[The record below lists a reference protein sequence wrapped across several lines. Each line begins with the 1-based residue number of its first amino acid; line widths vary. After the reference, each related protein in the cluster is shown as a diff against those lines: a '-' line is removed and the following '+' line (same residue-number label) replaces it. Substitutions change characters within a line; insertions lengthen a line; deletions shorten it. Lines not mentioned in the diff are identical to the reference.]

1 MVEKVLIANRGE
13 IALRI
18 VRSCRELGIAT
29 VAVFSTVDKK
39 ALHVQLADE
48 AVCVGDSLSNKSY
61 LNIPNILAA
70 ATSRGVDAIHP
81 GYGFLSENAEFAQNV
96 IDSGLVWIGPKP
108 NSITSMGNKDIAR
121 ELAIKSNLPICP
133 GLKNDELDSN
143 DLEKKCIDIGYPI
156 LIKASAGGGG
166 IGMQIVNNFNELKSA
181 IEKTK
186 NLAKKAFGNS
196 DIFLEKFIR
205 NSRHIE
211 IQVFGYGEKSAVHF
225 YERDCSIQ
233 RRFQKIIEE
242 SPAPKVE
249 QSIIKE
255 MAEMSVNFASD
266 QKYEGAGTI
275 EFIYDIDQKKFYF
288 LEMNTRIQVEH
299 PVTEEITGVDLVEL
313 QIKYALNLDST
324 SILQSDISKNG
335 NSLECRLYA
344 EDPKKNFLPSPGKI
358 TKLRFPEVNKDIRLD
373 IGVDEG
379 DEISFYYDPMIAK
392 IISKGVSRAEVIKK
406 MKNFLE
412 KMEIE
417 GIKTNKS
424 FLIEVLKNKS
434 FEEAKFNT
442 KFIENNLS
450 IFTKYEEKNQD
461 PIIKKEV
468 KISDKKENENSQI
481 KKSENKNYTDKDVK
495 AFENIISKSQIKTNG
510 QNYTQKDLKAF
521 EKIISPK
528 DEINKTSKTKIRN
541 IPGKI
546 YDTPKFLPAG
556 DKYMLIEF
564 GNIMNLELN
573 FTAQNLAKAIKDHKI
588 RGVYE
593 TSPCF
598 ASMIVH
604 YEPDEIKFNDLKKE
618 LFSLIESL
626 GPSDEIEIN
635 SRVFSFPTV
644 YLDKWTKECI
654 EDYSNKIAKKKPDPE
669 LITELNN
676 LESTD
681 QFVRVHSS
689 TEYWVAAI
697 GFWPGLPF
705 MMALDPRCKLTVPK
719 YNPPRTWTPKGTVG
733 MGGASTCIYPDR
745 LPGGYQ
751 IFGII
756 PVPIWDTNKSFP
768 VFENNICL
776 FQPGDRV
783 KFVPTSYEEFDH
795 VYNKIEDGSYDYN
808 IVEYQKFS
816 VKNYKQWLSTIDES
830 KRF

>member
-1 MVEKVLIANRGE
+1 MKKILIANRGE
-13 IALRI
+13 IACRI
-18 VRSCRELGIAT
+18 IKSCKKLNLHSIA
-29 VAVFSTVDKK
+29 VYSD
-39 ALHVQLADE
+39 ADE
-48 AVCVGDSLSNKSY
+48 KSKHVKLANEAVHIGNSKAQESY
-61 LNIPNILAA
+61 LSSKNILSAA
-70 ATSRGVDAIHP
+70 LKYKADAIHP

-96 IDSGLVWIGPKP
+96 IDSDLVWIGPKP

-133 GLKNDELDSN
+133 GLKNDELNSN

-468 KISDKKENENSQI
+468 RISDKKENENSQI

-528 DEINKTSKTKIRN
+528 EEINKTSKTKIRN

-676 LESTD
+676 LENTD

>member
-1 MVEKVLIANRGE
+1 MKKILIANRGE
-13 IALRI
+13 IACRI
-18 VRSCRELGIAT
+18 IKSCKKLNLHSIA
-29 VAVFSTVDKK
+29 VYSDVDEKSK
-39 ALHVQLADE
+39 HVKLANE
-48 AVCVGDSLSNKSY
+48 AVHIGNSKAQESY
-61 LNIPNILAA
+61 LSSKNILSAA
-70 ATSRGVDAIHP
+70 LKYKADAIHP

-313 QIKYALNLDST
+313 QIKYALNLDSKG
-324 SILQSDISKNG
+324 ILQSDISKNG

-481 KKSENKNYTDKDVK
+481 KKSENKNYTAKDVK

-528 DEINKTSKTKIRN
+528 DEINKISKTKIRN

-808 IVEYQKFS
+808 ILEYQKFS

>member
-1 MVEKVLIANRGE
+1 MK
-13 IALRI
+13 
-18 VRSCRELGIAT
+18 
-29 VAVFSTVDKK
+29 
-39 ALHVQLADE
+39 
-48 AVCVGDSLSNKSY
+48 
-61 LNIPNILAA
+61 
-70 ATSRGVDAIHP
+70 
-81 GYGFLSENAEFAQNV
+81 
-96 IDSGLVWIGPKP
+96 
-108 NSITSMGNKDIAR
+108 
-121 ELAIKSNLPICP
+121 
-133 GLKNDELDSN
+133 
-143 DLEKKCIDIGYPI
+143 
-156 LIKASAGGGG
+156 
-166 IGMQIVNNFNELKSA
+166 
-181 IEKTK
+181 
-186 NLAKKAFGNS
+186 
-196 DIFLEKFIR
+196 
-205 NSRHIE
+205 
-211 IQVFGYGEKSAVHF
+211 
-225 YERDCSIQ
+225 
-233 RRFQKIIEE
+233 
-242 SPAPKVE
+242 
-249 QSIIKE
+249 
-255 MAEMSVNFASD
+255 
-266 QKYEGAGTI
+266 
-275 EFIYDIDQKKFYF
+275 
-288 LEMNTRIQVEH
+288 
-299 PVTEEITGVDLVEL
+299 
-313 QIKYALNLDST
+313 IKY
-324 SILQSDISKNG
+324 
-335 NSLECRLYA
+335 
-344 EDPKKNFLPSPGKI
+344 
-358 TKLRFPEVNKDIRLD
+358 
-373 IGVDEG
+373 
-379 DEISFYYDPMIAK
+379 
-392 IISKGVSRAEVIKK
+392 IK
-406 MKNFLE
+406 
-412 KMEIE
+412 
-417 GIKTNKS
+417 
-424 FLIEVLKNKS
+424 
-434 FEEAKFNT
+434 
-442 KFIENNLS
+442 
-450 IFTKYEEKNQD
+450 
-461 PIIKKEV
+461 
-468 KISDKKENENSQI
+468 
-481 KKSENKNYTDKDVK
+481 
-495 AFENIISKSQIKTNG
+495 
-510 QNYTQKDLKAF
+510 
-521 EKIISPK
+521 
-528 DEINKTSKTKIRN
+528 N

>member
-1 MVEKVLIANRGE
+1 MKKILIANRGE
-13 IALRI
+13 IACRI
-18 VRSCRELGIAT
+18 IKSCKKLNLHSIA
-29 VAVFSTVDKK
+29 VYSD
-39 ALHVQLADE
+39 ADE
-48 AVCVGDSLSNKSY
+48 KSKHVKLANEAVHIGNSKAQESY
-61 LNIPNILAA
+61 LSSKNILSAA
-70 ATSRGVDAIHP
+70 LKYKADAIHP

-133 GLKNDELDSN
+133 GLKNDELNSN

-528 DEINKTSKTKIRN
+528 EEINKTSKTKIRN

-816 VKNYKQWLSTIDES
+816 VKNYKKWLSTIDES

>member
-1 MVEKVLIANRGE
+1 MHKILLTAGLI
-13 IALRI
+13 
-18 VRSCRELGIAT
+18 
-29 VAVFSTVDKK
+29 
-39 ALHVQLADE
+39 
-48 AVCVGDSLSNKSY
+48 
-61 LNIPNILAA
+61 
-70 ATSRGVDAIHP
+70 
-81 GYGFLSENAEFAQNV
+81 
-96 IDSGLVWIGPKP
+96 WIGPKP

-133 GLKNDELDSN
+133 GLKNDDLNSN
-143 DLEKKCIDIGYPI
+143 DLEKKCTNIGYPI

-181 IEKTK
+181 VDKTK

-242 SPAPKVE
+242 SPAPKVD
-249 QSIIKE
+249 QSIIKK
-255 MAEMSVNFASD
+255 MAEMSVKFASD

-324 SILQSDISKNG
+324 RVLQNDITKKG

-358 TKLRFPEVNKDIRLD
+358 SKLRLPEVTKDIRID
-373 IGVDEG
+373 IGVGEG

-392 IISKGVSRAEVIKK
+392 IIAKGENRYETIKK
-406 MKNFLE
+406 MKSFLE
-412 KMEIE
+412 SFEID
-417 GIKTNKS
+417 GIKTNKT

-450 IFTKYEEKNQD
+450 IFTKYEEKKQ
-461 PIIKKEV
+461 
-468 KISDKKENENSQI
+468 DKKEKKEIKKQESNETKKNEN
-481 KKSENKNYTDKDVK
+481 NNYTDKDVQ
-495 AFENIISKSQIKTNG
+495 AFENIISNTKKRING
-510 QNYTQKDLKAF
+510 QNYTEKDLKAF
-521 EKIISPK
+521 KNIVSPK
-528 DEINKTSKTKIRN
+528 DEIKEIPKTKIKN
-541 IPGKI
+541 VPGKI
-546 YDTPKFLPAG
+546 YDKPKFLPAG

-588 RGVYE
+588 LGVYE

-626 GPSDEIEIN
+626 GPTDEIEIN
-635 SRVFSFPTV
+635 SRIFSFPTV
-644 YLDKWTKECI
+644 YLDKWTQECI

-681 QFVRVHSS
+681 QFIRVHSS

-816 VKNYKQWLSTIDES
+816 VKNYKQWLSTIDAS

>member
-1 MVEKVLIANRGE
+1 MKKILIANRGE
-13 IALRI
+13 IACRI
-18 VRSCRELGIAT
+18 IKSCKKLNLHSIAVYSDVDEKSKHVR
-29 VAVFSTVDKK
+29 
-39 ALHVQLADE
+39 LANE
-48 AVCVGDSLSNKSY
+48 AVHIGNSKAQESY
-61 LNIPNILAA
+61 LSSKKILSAA
-70 ATSRGVDAIHP
+70 LKSKADAIHP

-108 NSITSMGNKDIAR
+108 NSITSMGNKDVAR

-133 GLKNDELDSN
+133 GLKNDELNSN

-358 TKLRFPEVNKDIRLD
+358 TKLRFPEVTKDIRLD

>member
-1 MVEKVLIANRGE
+1 MKKILIANRGE
-13 IALRI
+13 IACRI
-18 VRSCRELGIAT
+18 IESCKKLNIHSIA
-29 VAVFSTVDKK
+29 VYSDIDKK
-39 ALHVQLADE
+39 SKHVRLADE
-48 AVCVGDSLSNKSY
+48 AIHIGNSKAQESY
-61 LNIPNILAA
+61 LSSRKIINAA
-70 ATSRGVDAIHP
+70 LKTKADAIHP
-81 GYGFLSENAEFAQNV
+81 GYGFLSENAEFAQNI
-96 IDSGLVWIGPKP
+96 IDAGLIWIGPKP

-133 GLKNDELDSN
+133 GLKNDDLNSN
-143 DLEKKCIDIGYPI
+143 DLEKKCTNIGYPI

-181 IEKTK
+181 VDKTK

-242 SPAPKVE
+242 SPAPKVDP
-249 QSIIKE
+249 SIIKK
-255 MAEMSVNFASD
+255 MAEMSVKFASD

-324 SILQSDISKNG
+324 RVLQNDIIKKG

-358 TKLRFPEVNKDIRLD
+358 SKLRLPEVTKDIRID
-373 IGVDEG
+373 IGVGEG

-392 IISKGVSRAEVIKK
+392 IIAKGENRYETIKK

-412 KMEIE
+412 SFEID
-417 GIKTNKS
+417 GIKTNKT

-450 IFTKYEEKNQD
+450 IFTKYEEKKQD
-461 PIIKKEV
+461 KIEKKEIKKQE
-468 KISDKKENENSQI
+468 SNETKKNEN
-481 KKSENKNYTDKDVK
+481 NNYTDKDVQ
-495 AFENIISKSQIKTNG
+495 AFENIISNTKKRING
-510 QNYTQKDLKAF
+510 QNYTEKDLKAF
-521 EKIISPK
+521 KNIVSPK
-528 DEINKTSKTKIRN
+528 DEIKEIPKTKIKN
-541 IPGKI
+541 VPGKI
-546 YDTPKFLPAG
+546 YDKPKFLPAG

-626 GPSDEIEIN
+626 GPTDEIEIN
-635 SRVFSFPTV
+635 SRIFSFPTV
-644 YLDKWTKECI
+644 YLDKWTQECI

-681 QFVRVHSS
+681 QFIRVHSS

-816 VKNYKQWLSTIDES
+816 VKNYKQWLSTIDAS

>member
-1 MVEKVLIANRGE
+1 MKKILIANRGE
-13 IALRI
+13 IACRI
-18 VRSCRELGIAT
+18 IDSCKKLNLHSIA
-29 VAVFSTVDKK
+29 VYSDVDKNSK
-39 ALHVQLADE
+39 HVRKADE
-48 AVCVGDSLSNKSY
+48 SVHIGGSKAQDSYLASNK
-61 LNIPNILAA
+61 IIEAA
-70 ATSRGVDAIHP
+70 QKVKADAIHP
-81 GYGFLSENAEFAQNV
+81 GYGFLAENGQFAQQV
-96 IDSGLVWIGPKP
+96 IDAGIVWIGPKP
-108 NSITSMGNKDIAR
+108 NTIVSMGNKDIAR
-121 ELAIKSNLPICP
+121 NLALKSNLSICP
-133 GLKNDELDSN
+133 GLNNKDLEKD
-143 DLEKKCIDIGYPI
+143 DLEKKCNEIGFPI

-166 IGMQIVNNFNELKSA
+166 IGMQIVNNYSELFKS

-196 DIFLEKFIR
+196 DVFLEKFIK
-205 NSRHIE
+205 NARHIE
-211 IQVFGYGEKSAVHF
+211 IQIFGFGEKKAVHF

-242 SPAPKVE
+242 SPAPKIE
-249 QSIIKE
+249 PDIINT
-255 MAEMSVNFASD
+255 MAENAVNFATN

-275 EFIYDIDQKKFYF
+275 EFIYDVDEKKFYF

-299 PVTEEITGVDLVEL
+299 PVTESITNSDLVEM
-313 QIKYALNLDST
+313 QIKFALGINLDLT
-324 SILQSDISKNG
+324 EQNKINRTGHAI
-335 NSLECRLYA
+335 ECRLYA
-344 EDPKKNFLPSPGKI
+344 EDPSKNFLPSPGKI
-358 TKLRFPEVNKDIRLD
+358 SKLKIPETSSTNIRLD

-392 IISKGVSRAEVIKK
+392 IISKGSTRAESINNMIKYLK
-406 MKNFLE
+406 EF
-412 KMEIE
+412 EIE
-417 GIKTNKS
+417 GINTNKS
-424 FLIEVLKNKS
+424 FLISVLQNKT
-434 FEEAKFNT
+434 FEEANFNT

-450 IFTKYEEKNQD
+450 AF
-461 PIIKKEV
+461 IKKKEDILQTKQQDAN
-468 KISDKKENENSQI
+468 KINQEYS
-481 KKSENKNYTDKDVK
+481 DKDVK
-495 AFENIISKSQIKTNG
+495 AFEKIIAKTPKSKNG
-510 QNYTQKDLKAF
+510 QGYTDKDLKAF
-521 EKIISPK
+521 DNIVSSK
-528 DEINKTSKTKIRN
+528 DKKSKTELKTEVKN
-541 IPGKI
+541 VLGKI

-564 GNIMNLELN
+564 GNVMNLELN
-573 FTAQNLAKAIKDHKI
+573 FTAQNLAKAIKDHKVK
-588 RGVYE
+588 GVYE

-598 ASMIVH
+598 ASMLVH

-618 LFSLIESL
+618 LKSLVDSL
-626 GPSDEIEIN
+626 GPSDDIEIN

-654 EDYSNKIAKKKPDPE
+654 EDYSNKIAKKKSDPE

-676 LESTD
+676 LENTE
-681 QFVRVHSS
+681 QFVRVHSG
-689 TEYWVAAI
+689 TEYWVSAI

-733 MGGASTCIYPDR
+733 MGGASTSIYPDR

-756 PVPIWDTNKSFP
+756 PVPIWDTKKSFP

-783 KFVPTSYEEFDH
+783 KFVPTTYEEFDH
-795 VYNKIEDGSYDYN
+795 VSKKVEDGTYDYN

-816 VKNYKQWLSTIDES
+816 VKNYKKWLTTIDPT

>member
-1 MVEKVLIANRGE
+1 MKKILIANRGE
-13 IALRI
+13 IACRI
-18 VRSCRELGIAT
+18 IDSCKKLKFHSIAVYSDIDKNSKHVR
-29 VAVFSTVDKK
+29 K
-39 ALHVQLADE
+39 ADE
-48 AVCVGDSLSNKSY
+48 SIHIGASKAQDSY
-61 LNIPNILAA
+61 LSSVKIIEAA
-70 ATSRGVDAIHP
+70 KKVKADAIHP
-81 GYGFLSENAEFAQNV
+81 GYGFLAENDKFAQEV
-96 IDSGLVWIGPKP
+96 IDAGIVWIGPKP
-108 NSITSMGNKDIAR
+108 NTIVSMGNKDIAR
-121 ELAIKSNLPICP
+121 DLALKSDLPICP
-133 GLKNDELDSN
+133 GLNNKDLEND
-143 DLEKKCIDIGYPI
+143 DLEKKCNEIGFPI

-166 IGMQIVNNFNELKSA
+166 IGMQIINDYNQLVKSV
-181 IEKTK
+181 EKTK

-196 DIFLEKFIR
+196 DVFLEKFIK
-205 NSRHIE
+205 NARHIE
-211 IQVFGYGEKSAVHF
+211 IQIFGFGEKKAVHF

-249 QSIIKE
+249 TEIINK
-255 MAEMSVNFASD
+255 MAESAVNFASN

-275 EFIYDIDQKKFYF
+275 EFIYDVDEKKFYF

-299 PVTEEITGVDLVEL
+299 PVTETITNSDLVEM
-313 QIKYALNLDST
+313 QIKFALGIDLDFKEQNRITKSGHA
-324 SILQSDISKNG
+324 I
-335 NSLECRLYA
+335 ECRLYA
-344 EDPKKNFLPSPGKI
+344 EDPSKNFLPSPGKI
-358 TKLRFPEVNKDIRLD
+358 SKLKTPSTTSNNIRLD

-392 IISKGVSRAEVIKK
+392 IISKGSTRDESIKNMIK
-406 MKNFLE
+406 YLKEF
-412 KMEIE
+412 EIH
-417 GIKTNKS
+417 GINTNKS
-424 FLIEVLKNKS
+424 FLISVLQNKN
-434 FEEAKFNT
+434 FEDANFNT
-442 KFIENNLS
+442 KFIENNLTS
-450 IFTKYEEKNQD
+450 IVK
-461 PIIKKEV
+461 KKEEVLHSKKEDV
-468 KISDKKENENSQI
+468 KSKQEYSDKDI
-481 KKSENKNYTDKDVK
+481 K
-495 AFENIISKSQIKTNG
+495 AFEKIISKTPKMKNG
-510 QNYTQKDLKAF
+510 QGYTDKDLKAF
-521 EKIISPK
+521 EKIVS
-528 DEINKTSKTKIRN
+528 SKNNIESETKN
-541 IPGKI
+541 EVKNNPGKI

-564 GNIMNLELN
+564 GNVMNLELN
-573 FTAQNLAKAIKDHKI
+573 FTAQNLAKAIKDHKVK
-588 RGVYE
+588 GVYE

-604 YEPDEIKFNDLKKE
+604 YEPDVIKFNDLKNE
-618 LFSLIESL
+618 LKSLIKSL

-635 SRVFSFPTV
+635 SRIFSFPTV

-669 LITELNN
+669 LITELND
-676 LESTD
+676 LENID

-719 YNPPRTWTPKGTVG
+719 YNPPRTWTPKGSVG

-756 PVPIWDTNKSFP
+756 PVPIWDTKKSFS

-795 VYNKIEDGSYDYN
+795 VTNKIKEGTYNYN
-808 IVEYQKFS
+808 IIEYQKFS
-816 VKNYKQWLSTIDES
+816 VKNYKNWLTTIDHT

>member
-1 MVEKVLIANRGE
+1 MKKILIANRGE
-13 IALRI
+13 IACRI
-18 VRSCRELGIAT
+18 IESCKKLNIHSIA
-29 VAVFSTVDKK
+29 VYSDIDKK
-39 ALHVQLADE
+39 SKHVRLADE
-48 AVCVGDSLSNKSY
+48 AIHIGNSKAQESY
-61 LNIPNILAA
+61 LSSRKIINAA
-70 ATSRGVDAIHP
+70 LKTKAAAIHP
-81 GYGFLSENAEFAQNV
+81 GYGFLSENAEFAQNI
-96 IDSGLVWIGPKP
+96 IDAGLIWIGPKP

-133 GLKNDELDSN
+133 GLKNDDLNSN
-143 DLEKKCIDIGYPI
+143 DLEKKCTNIGYPI

-181 IEKTK
+181 VDKTK

-242 SPAPKVE
+242 SPAPKVD
-249 QSIIKE
+249 QSIIKK
-255 MAEMSVNFASD
+255 MAEMSVKFASD

-324 SILQSDISKNG
+324 RVLQNEITKKG

-358 TKLRFPEVNKDIRLD
+358 SKLRLPEVSKDIRID
-373 IGVDEG
+373 IGVGEG

-392 IISKGVSRAEVIKK
+392 IIAKGENRYETIKK

-412 KMEIE
+412 SFEID
-417 GIKTNKS
+417 GIKTNKT

-450 IFTKYEEKNQD
+450 IFTKYEEKKQD
-461 PIIKKEV
+461 KIEKKEIKKQE
-468 KISDKKENENSQI
+468 SNETKKNEN
-481 KKSENKNYTDKDVK
+481 NNYTDKDVQ
-495 AFENIISKSQIKTNG
+495 AFENIISNTKKRING
-510 QNYTQKDLKAF
+510 QNYTEKDLKAF
-521 EKIISPK
+521 KNIVSPK
-528 DEINKTSKTKIRN
+528 DEIKEIPKTKIKN
-541 IPGKI
+541 VPGKI
-546 YDTPKFLPAG
+546 YDKPKFLPAG

-626 GPSDEIEIN
+626 GPTDEIEIN
-635 SRVFSFPTV
+635 SRIFSFPTV
-644 YLDKWTKECI
+644 YLDKWTQECI

-681 QFVRVHSS
+681 QFIRVHSS

-816 VKNYKQWLSTIDES
+816 VKNYKQWLSTIDAS